1 MTDFLGGQIK
11 TVQLFNCPNCSLLQF
26 LACMVDGVS
35 VLPSDASNPS
45 NRRKRPFHRTEA
57 TRRPTALKKDVI
69 YQNIPLKRFGS

>member
-1 MTDFLGGQIK
+1 MADFLGGQIK
-11 TVQLFNCPNCSLLQF
+11 TVQLFVCSSVRTVCLFQF

-57 TRRPTALKKDVI
+57 TRRPGALKKDGI
-69 YQNIPLKRFGS
+69 